1 MCCSYAMMSLS
12 DTSLVEEE
20 GAEQDR
26 AEREGEVA
34 ESNCRDLNYTSIR
47 LTVAAFMAH
56 MTEKWL
62 EEGKGIEKWHKI
74 HVIAKGKTSLS
85 RVAVSLYT
93 SIIER
98 IKFERKSIVRC
109 SRRENL

>member
-1 MCCSYAMMSLS
+1 MHYSCTMISLS

-34 ESNCRDLNYTSIR
+34 ESNCRDLNYTSIH
-47 LTVAAFMAH
+47 LTVVAFMTH
-56 MTEKWL
+56 MTKKWS

-74 HVIAKGKTSLS
+74 CVIA
-85 RVAVSLYT
+85 
-93 SIIER
+93 
-98 IKFERKSIVRC
+98 
-109 SRRENL
+109 

>member
-1 MCCSYAMMSLS
+1 MISPS

-47 LTVAAFMAH
+47 LTVAAFMTH
-56 MTEKWL
+56 MTK
-62 EEGKGIEKWHKI
+62 K
-74 HVIAKGKTSLS
+74 
-85 RVAVSLYT
+85 
-93 SIIER
+93 
-98 IKFERKSIVRC
+98 
-109 SRRENL
+109 